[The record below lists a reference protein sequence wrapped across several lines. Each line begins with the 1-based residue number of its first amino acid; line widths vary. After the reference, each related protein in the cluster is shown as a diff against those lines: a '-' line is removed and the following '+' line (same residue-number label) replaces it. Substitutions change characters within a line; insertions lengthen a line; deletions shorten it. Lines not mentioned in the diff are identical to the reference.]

1 VHVLCSSVM
10 PVIMFT
16 GCLKIS
22 SGVASATSSMLVPPA
37 GDAMKMGP
45 PAALQHTTTVGQD
58 RGRREKKEREMSGTG
73 WVMCVEEMK

>member
-45 PAALQHTTTVGQD
+45 PAALQHTTRVGQEK
-58 RGRREKKEREMSGTG
+58 RRRRKGRRQGQVG
-73 WVMCVEEMK
+73 